1 MNKSDLIQAMAD
13 KSGLTKADAT
23 RAMDALTEIITTALS
38 KGKAEREFAL
48 HNIGK
53 FSISKTKARMGR
65 NPRTGEPVKIAA
77 AKRVKFTAAK
87 ALKTA
92 ANG

>member
-13 KSGLTKADAT
+13 KSGLSKADAT

-38 KGKAEREFAL
+38 KGKGEREFAL

-53 FSISKTKARMGR
+53 FSITKTKARTGR

-77 AKRVKFTAAK
+77 AKRVKFTVAK